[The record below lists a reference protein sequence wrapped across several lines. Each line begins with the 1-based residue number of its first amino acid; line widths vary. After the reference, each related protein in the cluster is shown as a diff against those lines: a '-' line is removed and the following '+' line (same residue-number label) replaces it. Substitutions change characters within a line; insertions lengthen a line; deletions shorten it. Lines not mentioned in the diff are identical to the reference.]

1 MLSAL
6 DLARRIAAGE
16 LTPRQVIDRCAETI
30 AAREPEVGAF
40 ATLDIEGVRRA
51 AEAPGLADLPLAGL
65 PVGIKDIFDTA
76 ELPTAYGASIYAGHR
91 PVTDAAMVMLVRRA
105 GGLIVGK
112 TATAEFASREDSPTR
127 NPLDLAHT
135 PGGSSSGSA
144 AAVAAGMVPV
154 AIGSQTG
161 GSTIRPAAYCGIAG
175 YKPSFKMLPTVG
187 MKCFSWSLDTV
198 GLFAARIA
206 DVAFAASALSG
217 RDLRVDGRL
226 PPMPAVAIVRT
237 HLWDEAS
244 APMQSAVEEAA
255 RAAEKAGA
263 TTSDLTLPQIF
274 EEATNAHRIIAGYE
288 AFRALAFEYDSNRNR
303 MGPLLREQLDE
314 GASISVDDY
323 DNARRTIR
331 RARQAFAELLPDGVV
346 ILTPSAPGA
355 APLGLISGEPT
366 FNRLWTLLGV
376 PSVNVAGLTDAEGMP
391 LGVQIVARFGRD
403 RFALAAAAF
412 LEAILTQ
419 ESAA

>member
-40 ATLDIEGVRRA
+40 ATLDIEGARRA
-51 AEAPGLADLPLAGL
+51 AEAPGLAEHPLAGL

-76 ELPTAYGASIYAGHR
+76 DLPTAYGSSIYAGHR

-112 TATAEFASREDSPTR
+112 TVTAEFASREPAPTR

-198 GLFAARIA
+198 GLFAARVA
-206 DVAFAASALSG
+206 DVAFAAAAISG
-217 RDLRVDGRL
+217 RDLRVDGR
-226 PPMPAVAIVRT
+226 PPPVPAIAIVRT

-244 APMQSAVEEAA
+244 APMQSAVEAGSA
-255 RAAEKAGA
+255 RCRKSRRDDQR
-263 TTSDLTLPQIF
+263 SDVTADLRGSHERAPD
-274 EEATNAHRIIAGYE
+274 HR
-288 AFRALAFEYDSNRNR
+288 
-303 MGPLLREQLDE
+303 
-314 GASISVDDY
+314 
-323 DNARRTIR
+323 
-331 RARQAFAELLPDGVV
+331 
-346 ILTPSAPGA
+346 
-355 APLGLISGEPT
+355 
-366 FNRLWTLLGV
+366 RL
-376 PSVNVAGLTDAEGMP
+376 
-391 LGVQIVARFGRD
+391 
-403 RFALAAAAF
+403 
-412 LEAILTQ
+412 
-419 ESAA
+419 

>member
-1 MLSAL
+1 
-6 DLARRIAAGE
+6 
-16 LTPRQVIDRCAETI
+16 
-30 AAREPEVGAF
+30 
-40 ATLDIEGVRRA
+40 
-51 AEAPGLADLPLAGL
+51 
-65 PVGIKDIFDTA
+65 
-76 ELPTAYGASIYAGHR
+76 
-91 PVTDAAMVMLVRRA
+91 
-105 GGLIVGK
+105 
-112 TATAEFASREDSPTR
+112 
-127 NPLDLAHT
+127 
-135 PGGSSSGSA
+135 
-144 AAVAAGMVPV
+144 MVPV